1 VSDIVDM
8 TQEREERLTDTLRRF
23 AHAAAPQ
30 GPVATGFCLWCGE
43 ELDPPRRWCNAECRD
58 DWQWWDQH
66 AH

>member
-1 VSDIVDM
+1 MSDIVDM
-8 TQEREERLTDTLRRF
+8 TQEREERLDDARRKF
-23 AHAAAPQ
+23 TRAAPQ

-58 DWQWWDQH
+58 EWAWWDRH